1 VIDVEDLLGAE
12 LDRLLPAVSGPD
24 WAEVLRLAGTSER
37 RRRRATLV
45 GTCAILA
52 AAAAAIVLATPLG
65 AAIARSFGGFSAW
78 ISGQPGSPAPKAQQR
93 AFAHANAHSFLGFP
107 AGTQLRLLET
117 AKPPSGQRQ
126 VQLLGFRA
134 GGTLCLRIVVT
145 GKSRASRQSCA
156 PLAELRHA
164 GAPVRV
170 VIVDD
175 GFGQG
180 PKRAWYGI
188 DRVGAPALQIT
199 AGITADGVKAVTLHD
214 NAGTHTVPAVSNG
227 FLYVAWN
234 PIIGQRVDAISA
246 HTGRARVDVPF
257 APAPWGGVGGGGR
270 TGAGTA
276 TGPTKVQ
283 RVLRTGTIGWLIRHQ
298 PVGQPLSALQGRAS
312 RSLRNGII
320 FGRLLNPNP
329 NIPARFALT
338 LSKPDPHAP
347 FPALRAH
354 GAVVCGWTF
363 AGSGAGGGCSPVKGL
378 FSRGPISAGT
388 FLANGSD
395 EFMLVSGFVSDDVH
409 RLVAYLSTG
418 DTQQV
423 AVVHNAFLA
432 SIARAR
438 FPIRLVA
445 YDAQGR
451 IVGLTSPLTDI
462 GGGAGPAPGRAKPL
476 LHVTAPNSA
485 TATLLVGR
493 SNQGGLC
500 TYVRYYQ
507 SRFAQGASIN
517 CMGRAWKGSPV
528 QLGGGGSAG
537 IWYGRVRADVARVE
551 VTFGDGAHA
560 TIHPTNGAILYAVP
574 PSEAGKNDWVRRF
587 TGYNAHGRAMGS
599 EILKKPAIP

>member
-1 VIDVEDLLGAE
+1 VIDVEDLLSAE

-24 WAEVLRLAGTSER
+24 WADVLRLAGTSER
-37 RRRRATLV
+37 HRRRATLV

-65 AAIARSFGGFSAW
+65 AAIARGLGGFSAW

-93 AFAHANAHSFLGFP
+93 AFAHVNAHSFLGFP
-107 AGTQLRLLET
+107 ARTQLRLLET
-117 AKPPSGQRQ
+117 ANAPSGQRE

-257 APAPWGGVGGGGR
+257 APAPWGGVGGGI
-270 TGAGTA
+270 GAGAA

-283 RVLRTGTIGWLIRHQ
+283 RVLRT
-298 PVGQPLSALQGRAS
+298 
-312 RSLRNGII
+312 
-320 FGRLLNPNP
+320 GRLLNPNP

-451 IVGLTSPLTDI
+451 IIGLTSPLTDI

-476 LHVTAPNSA
+476 LHVTAPNGA

-537 IWYGRVRADVARVE
+537 IWYGRVRADVTRVE

-599 EILKKPAIP
+599 EILKKPASP